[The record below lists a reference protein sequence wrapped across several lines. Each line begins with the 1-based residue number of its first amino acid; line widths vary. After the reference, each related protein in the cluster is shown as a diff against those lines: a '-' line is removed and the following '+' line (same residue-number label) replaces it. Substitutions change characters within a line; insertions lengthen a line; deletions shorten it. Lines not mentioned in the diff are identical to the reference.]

1 MSMLKVNKNIKSF
14 SPKSARGKIY
24 VIEEVTVIQYHY
36 YEPYH
41 KYMTKSQLP
50 TCEFSIESG

>member
-1 MSMLKVNKNIKSF
+1 MLKVNKNIKSF
-14 SPKSARGKIY
+14 PPKSARGKIY